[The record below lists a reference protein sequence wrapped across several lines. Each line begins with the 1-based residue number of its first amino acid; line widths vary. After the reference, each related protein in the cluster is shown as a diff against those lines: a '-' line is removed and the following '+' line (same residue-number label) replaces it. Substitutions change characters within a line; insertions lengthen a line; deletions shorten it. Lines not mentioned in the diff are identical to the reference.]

1 MWKLASA
8 LCAALMMT
16 AAMPAQAQDY
26 PARPLRLVV
35 GYAAGGSTDVLA
47 RLTASKLS
55 ELIGQQVVVENKP
68 GANGNIAGESVARA
82 RPDGYTLFIG
92 GAASAINASLYR
104 RLSFS
109 FAKDFAP
116 VGMIGSTPS
125 VMVVPMTLPMKTP
138 GEFVAYAKA
147 NPGKV
152 NFASSGTGA
161 TTHLSGELFKLQT
174 GIEMTHVPYK
184 GSAPALADLVAGR
197 VEVMFDN
204 LISATPYIQSGQL
217 RPLGLTG
224 PVRRPSMPDVPTLK
238 EQGFDVVVLSWAGIY
253 VPAETPPE
261 IIAYLNAQMRKVA
274 AMPDYREKL
283 SSLGVEPQVM
293 GVDEMKAYTRAEI
306 AKFARVVE
314 ASGARA
320 D

>member
-1 MWKLASA
+1 MWRLASA

-224 PVRRPSMPDVPTLK
+224 PVRRPSMADVPTLK

>member
-1 MWKLASA
+1 MWRLASA

-16 AAMPAQAQDY
+16 AAMPAQALDY
-26 PARPLRLVV
+26 PTRPLRLVV

-55 ELIGQQVVVENKP
+55 ELIGQQVVVDNKP
-68 GANGNIAGESVARA
+68 GANGNIAGESVAHA

-109 FAKDFAP
+109 FEKDFAP

-125 VMVVPMTLPMKTP
+125 VMVVPMKLPVKAP
-138 GEFVAYAKA
+138 GEFVTYAKA

-204 LISATPYIQSGQL
+204 LISATPYILSGQL

-224 PVRRPSMPDVPTLK
+224 PIRRPSMPDVPTLK

-293 GVDEMKAYTRAEI
+293 GVDEMRAYTRAEI

>member
-1 MWKLASA
+1 M
-8 LCAALMMT
+8 
-16 AAMPAQAQDY
+16 
-26 PARPLRLVV
+26 
-35 GYAAGGSTDVLA
+35 
-47 RLTASKLS
+47 
-55 ELIGQQVVVENKP
+55 
-68 GANGNIAGESVARA
+68 
-82 RPDGYTLFIG
+82 
-92 GAASAINASLYR
+92 
-104 RLSFS
+104 
-109 FAKDFAP
+109 
-116 VGMIGSTPS
+116 
-125 VMVVPMTLPMKTP
+125 
-138 GEFVAYAKA
+138 
-147 NPGKV
+147 

-204 LISATPYIQSGQL
+204 LVSATPYIQSGEL

-224 PVRRPSMPDVPTLK
+224 PTRRASMPDVPTLK

-261 IIAYLNAQMRKVA
+261 IVEYLNAQMRKVS
-274 AMPDYREKL
+274 AMPDYRERL
-283 SSLGVEPQVM
+283 SSRGVEPQVM
-293 GVDEMKAYTRAEI
+293 SVDEMKAYTRVEI
-306 AKFARVVE
+306 AKFARVVQ

>member
-16 AAMPAQAQDY
+16 AAMPAQALDY

-125 VMVVPMTLPMKTP
+125 VMVVPMALPVKTP

-204 LISATPYIQSGQL
+204 LISATPHIQSGQL

-293 GVDEMKAYTRAEI
+293 GVDEMKSYTRAEI